1 MCRILRQTI
10 HQSLSRER
18 SRLLQFAMRVFTFNA
33 EASKRTRRRCPNTWQ
48 STHRWLRSI
57 SADIYS
63 RRSICACGPIRKHLP
78 HTIVIAV
85 VMSWICM
92 LCHLLGWLHSYGCKL
107 FGDYLI
113 SVQQR
118 FQQMELIENA
128 RAVALDLSFDLRSR
142 LVYLTLGILDSI

>member
-1 MCRILRQTI
+1 
-10 HQSLSRER
+10 
-18 SRLLQFAMRVFTFNA
+18 
-33 EASKRTRRRCPNTWQ
+33 
-48 STHRWLRSI
+48 
-57 SADIYS
+57 
-63 RRSICACGPIRKHLP
+63 
-78 HTIVIAV
+78 
-85 VMSWICM
+85 M